1 MREADRVATA
11 QFPAEVDEPQRTALF
26 LDLFEKWVTK
36 VVEKDPHHRQGR
48 LLEVS
53 AGLQVEVSTVAIE
66 RPDYVEITAK
76 DWADADRVAIG
87 VHPPQDLIPAR

>member
-36 VVEKDPHHRQGR
+36 VVEKDPTI
-48 LLEVS
+48 VK
-53 AGLQVEVSTVAIE
+53 AGYWKCQ
-66 RPDYVEITAK
+66 PDYK
-76 DWADADRVAIG
+76 WR
-87 VHPPQDLIPAR
+87 